1 MKGTIE
7 ELVEKGR
14 ISDTDG
20 KNIVSDFF
28 KTIDTAK
35 EDIESE
41 IEKNKTIRYFSSTKR
56 NGRKIFI

>member
-41 IEKNKTIRYFSSTKR
+41 IEKNKTMRYFSRTKWKEK
-56 NGRKIFI
+56 NFI